1 MFQRQ
6 KRQDSIFCVMLK
18 FAKSDRVRQSEGSCI
33 EEIGHMEPAKKAKVK
48 QLEVPPNPQ
57 GETSELATLFNQF
70 ENLKKSHDD
79 FEKFLGVVL
88 SDLTDKKEHLK
99 RIKDCEK
106 SKRNDKSFASVQLF
120 MIAQYN
126 SRISR

>member
-48 QLEVPPNPQ
+48 QLEVPLNPQ

-70 ENLKKSHDD
+70 ENLKKSQED

-88 SDLTDKKEHLK
+88 SDFTDKQINLK
-99 RIKDCEK
+99 KIKDCEK
-106 SKRNDKSFASVQLF
+106 SNINEKCTALHDGTVD
-120 MIAQYN
+120 
-126 SRISR
+126 